1 MAFARSARRDG
12 KEHAMGVDNARVLLV
27 EDDRDLSDFLQH
39 MLESEKY
46 QVLTAMDGEEAL
58 RRARTERPDVVLLD
72 VLLPKIHGFE
82 VCQRLRQDPGT
93 CLIPI
98 IMVTSLTA
106 IKDRLTGFKLG
117 ADEYISKPF
126 EPIEL
131 LARVERLIERT
142 RQNIASNPLTGLPGG
157 LALEEEVKRRL
168 SAEETFSVGLVDAN
182 GFAAFNEDMGF
193 ERGDGVLRLLGTI
206 IRSAVVEL
214 GNRNDAVAHFGG
226 DDFGLL
232 STPARAEVV
241 GARILENAEALLPM
255 QYDEASREKGHRVG
269 KDGKP
274 QPFLSISI
282 GFVDV
287 APKSHKH
294 PAQVMDA
301 ARKALA
307 EAKKR
312 GGHQIVR
319 IS

>member
-1 MAFARSARRDG
+1 
-12 KEHAMGVDNARVLLV
+12 MGVDNARVLLV
-27 EDDRDLSDFLQH
+27 EDDRDLVDFLQH

-46 QVLTAMDGEEAL
+46 QVLVSMDGEDAL
-58 RRARTERPDVVLLD
+58 QKARAERPDVILLD
-72 VLLPKIHGFE
+72 VLLPKMHGFE

-142 RQNIASNPLTGLPGG
+142 RQNIASNPLTGLPGA
-157 LALEEEVKRRL
+157 LTLEEEVKRRL
-168 SAEETFSVGLVDAN
+168 SSDEAFSLGLVDAN
-182 GFAAFNEDMGF
+182 GFGAFNEEMGF

-206 IRSAVVEL
+206 LRSAVVEL
-214 GNRNDAVAHFGG
+214 GNRNDTVAHLGG

-232 STPARAEVV
+232 TTSARAEVI
-241 GARILENAEALLPM
+241 GARILENVEALMPM
-255 QYDEASREKGHRVG
+255 QYDEASRAQGHRKG
-269 KDGKP
+269 KDGKA
-274 QPFLSISI
+274 QPFLSVSA

-287 APKSHKH
+287 APGSYKH
-294 PAQVMDA
+294 QAQVMD
-301 ARKALA
+301 RVKKILA
-307 EAKKR
+307 EAKKK
-312 GGHQIVR
+312 GGNQI
-319 IS
+319 SKGS

>member
-1 MAFARSARRDG
+1 
-12 KEHAMGVDNARVLLV
+12 MGIDNARVLLV
-27 EDDRDLSDFLQH
+27 EDDRDLVDFLQH

-46 QVLTAMDGEEAL
+46 QVVTAMDGEDAL
-58 RRARTERPDVVLLD
+58 RKARTERPDVILLD
-72 VLLPKIHGFE
+72 VLLPKMHGFE

-157 LALEEEVKRRL
+157 LPMEEEVKRRL
-168 SAEETFSVGLVDAN
+168 GAEEEFSLGLVDAN
-182 GFAAFNEDMGF
+182 GFAAFNDEMGF

-206 IRSAVVEL
+206 LRSAAVEL
-214 GNRNDAVAHFGG
+214 GNRNDMASHLGG
-226 DDFGLL
+226 DDFAILT
-232 STPARAEVV
+232 TPARSEVIATRV
-241 GARILENAEALLPM
+241 LENVEALIPM
-255 QYDEASREKGHRVG
+255 QYDEASREQGHRLG

-274 QPFLSISI
+274 NPFLSVAI
-282 GFVDV
+282 GFVNV
-287 APKSHKH
+287 SPGSFKH
-294 PAQVMDA
+294 QAQVMDR

-307 EAKKR
+307 DAKKK
-312 GGHQIVR
+312 GGNQLVNTN
-319 IS
+319 

>member
-1 MAFARSARRDG
+1 
-12 KEHAMGVDNARVLLV
+12 MGVDNARVLLV
-27 EDDRDLSDFLQH
+27 EDDRDLVDFLQH

-46 QVLTAMDGEEAL
+46 QVVVAMDGEEAL
-58 RRARTERPDVVLLD
+58 KRARAERPDVILLD
-72 VLLPKIHGFE
+72 VLLPKMHGFE

-168 SAEETFSVGLVDAN
+168 AAEEGFSLALADAN
-182 GFAAFNEDMGF
+182 GFAAFNEEMGF

-206 IRSAVVEL
+206 MRSAVVEL
-214 GNRNDAVAHFGG
+214 GNRNDAVAHLGG

-232 STPARAEVV
+232 TTTARAEVI
-241 GARILENAEALLPM
+241 GTRMLENVEALVPL
-255 QYDEASREKGHRVG
+255 QYDEASRGRGHRLG
-269 KDGKP
+269 KDGKAA
-274 QPFLSISI
+274 PFLSMAL

-287 APKSHKH
+287 NPGSYKHK
-294 PAQVMDA
+294 AQVMDRA
-301 ARKALA
+301 KQALA
-307 EAKKR
+307 EAKKK
-312 GGHQIVR
+312 GGNQLVKV
-319 IS
+319 S

>member
-1 MAFARSARRDG
+1 
-12 KEHAMGVDNARVLLV
+12 MGVDNARVLLV
-27 EDDRDLSDFLQH
+27 EDDRDLVDFLQH

-46 QVLTAMDGEEAL
+46 QVVVAMDGEEAL
-58 RRARTERPDVVLLD
+58 AKARTERPDVILLD
-72 VLLPKIHGFE
+72 VLLPKMHGFE

-142 RQNIASNPLTGLPGG
+142 RQNIASNPLTGLPGS
-157 LALEEEVKRRL
+157 LTMEEEVKRRL
-168 SAEETFSVGLVDAN
+168 AAEESFSVGLVDADDLS
-182 GFAAFNEDMGF
+182 AFNEEMGF
-193 ERGDGVLRLLGTI
+193 DRGDGLLRLLGTI
-206 IRSAVVEL
+206 LRSAVVEL
-214 GNRNDAVAHFGG
+214 GNRNDTVAHLGG
-226 DDFGLL
+226 DDFGLI
-232 STPARAEVV
+232 STPPRAEVIA
-241 GARILENAEALLPM
+241 ARILENAEALLPM
-255 QYDEASREKGHRVG
+255 QYDEASRERGHRLG

-274 QPFLSISI
+274 KPFLSISI

-287 APKSHKH
+287 IPGGFKH
-294 PAQVMDA
+294 RAQVMD
-301 ARKALA
+301 RVKKALA
-307 EAKKR
+307 EAKKK
-312 GGHQIVR
+312 GGNHLVR